1 MALWLC
7 GWVGRGVWGPGDTLV
22 LGRARLKLSPH
33 SEDMLPPWATPGLQA
48 EIANIQKEKE
58 RIATT
63 TIDDELAADPE
74 LAKVRPAVVVLGGG
88 QKLVVCDAGSK
99 PSAAHP
105 AHDHVHGVMVQV
117 PAALI
122 ALSIPPIPPHPLCC
136 RRWTRRCR
144 RTTSWSELAC

>member
-74 LAKVRPAVVVLGGG
+74 LAKVRPAVVVVGGG
-88 QKLVVCDAGSK
+88 RSWWC
-99 PSAAHP
+99 
-105 AHDHVHGVMVQV
+105 VMLAQSLLL
-117 PAALI
+117 PT
-122 ALSIPPIPPHPLCC
+122 PLMIMCMASWC
-136 RRWTRRCR
+136 RFP
-144 RTTSWSELAC
+144 LP